1 MSQLATSRRT
11 LLLGGAA
18 IGSTLLLPTGT
29 AVALTPTAKKPGG
42 PDRLDRRGLPLPQDA
57 SALPN
62 TAGSTGREAA
72 GRTRAATAS
81 APPNRPT
88 RTFPTLRVGTRSWDT
103 RALQYL
109 LLAAGHSTN
118 WEETF
123 GASTTGAVRAFQK
136 ASGLPVTGTADP
148 ITLKRLAVSTGSGAN
163 SYRVF
168 AIQTLLRKHGYRMNE
183 SGTPAMN
190 TNYGPVTVQYVKSF
204 QAGHGIA
211 PATFVGE
218 VTWPT
223 LFAPVSSPPL
233 YALMQKD
240 TGRAQWA
247 NCGPTSAV
255 TLLLHRGIT
264 PSRWTGNPATR
275 AAAVS
280 HFRYTAMGLANTAAR
295 DAKGSEL
302 VDFRTAFRTYGLTA
316 SAGSIEDT
324 LTRARAGVATIA
336 GGDGHRL
343 PWTNHARSAVSHW
356 MVVLGYD
363 GTSYLA
369 MDPLS
374 TAATNLIHRISAA
387 QLRTYAA
394 TNPGH
399 PADSAKR
406 NSILVG

>member
-1 MSQLATSRRT
+1 MSQPSTSRRT
-11 LLLGGAA
+11 LLLGGLAVGGTVLLDPEVARAA
-18 IGSTLLLPTGT
+18 APG
-29 AVALTPTAKKPGG
+29 VRRPGG
-42 PDRLDRRGLPLPQDA
+42 PDRLDRKGLPLPQDA

-62 TAGSTGREAA
+62 TAGATGRES
-72 GRTRAATAS
+72 TAATARAA
-81 APPNRPT
+81 APPNHPT
-88 RTFPTLRVGTRSWDT
+88 ATFPTLRAGTRSWDT

-118 WEETF
+118 WEETY
-123 GASTTGAVRAFQK
+123 GASTTAAVRAYQK
-136 ASGLPVTGTADP
+136 AVKLPVTGVADP
-148 ITLKRLAVSTGSGAN
+148 ATLKRLAAATGSGAK
-163 SYRVF
+163 SYRVY

-183 SGTPAMN
+183 SGTPAMS

-204 QAGHGIA
+204 QAGHGIG

-223 LFAPVSSPPL
+223 LFAAVSSPPL

-247 NCGPTSAV
+247 NCGPVSAV
-255 TLLLHRGIT
+255 TLLIHRGIT
-264 PSRWTGNPATR
+264 PRGWTGNPATR
-275 AAAVS
+275 SAAVTN
-280 HFRYTAMGLANTAAR
+280 FRYSAMGLANTAER
-295 DAKGSEL
+295 DKKGSEL
-302 VDFRTAFRTYGLTA
+302 PDFVKAFGSYGLTA
-316 SAGSIEDT
+316 SGGSIEDT
-324 LTRARAGVATIA
+324 LSRARSGVATIA
-336 GGDGHRL
+336 GGDAYRL

-356 MVVLGYD
+356 IAVLGYD

-374 TAATNLIHRISAA
+374 TAATNVIHRISAA

-399 PADSAKR
+399 PVETAKR
-406 NSILVG
+406 NSILIG